1 MQLWQLLLKL
11 LVSPP
16 SSEFESG
23 LVEWT
28 REQKYGFRI
37 LQPQKLAEL
46 WGKVKKKPAM
56 NFEKLARGLRYYYGK
71 SMLEKVPGRENT
83 YQFVWD
89 ISEILGYDPS
99 DEIPAVAPSKS
110 GLPVPSQSS
119 GVTVLDPFDVPEM
132 TTVPDVLLPDSLL
145 DYNFSVS
152 TSDAVPDLSIRNGL
166 PVGPECFFQPVC
178 PMPPSI
184 PTYSTPVPNPWCG
197 GLPVLDS
204 LFQDPLCS
212 VPVPDPVFVP
222 FCNQAIGFPV
232 DFPTPQ
238 VVPSA
243 QSDFTLFPETDVQ
256 SSFCEA
262 L

>member
-1 MQLWQLLLKL
+1 MQLWQLILKL

-16 SSEFESG
+16 SSELESG

-37 LQPQKLAEL
+37 LQPKKLAEL

-99 DEIPAVAPSKS
+99 DGIPAVAPSKR
-110 GLPVPSQSS
+110 GLPVLGQSS
-119 GVTVLDPFDVPEM
+119 GVTVPDPIDVP
-132 TTVPDVLLPDSLL
+132 DILLPDSVLEN
-145 DYNFSVS
+145 NF
-152 TSDAVPDLSIRNGL
+152 PDLSIKNGV
-166 PVGPECFFQPVC
+166 PVGPEYFFQPVC
-178 PMPPSI
+178 PMPP
-184 PTYSTPVPNPWCG
+184 TYSTPLPTTWCG

-204 LFQDPLCS
+204 LFEDPLCG

-222 FCNQAIGFPV
+222 VSNQAIGFPV

-243 QSDFTLFPETDVQ
+243 QSDFTWFPETDVK
-256 SSFCEA
+256 SSFYEA

>member
-1 MQLWQLLLKL
+1 MQLWQLILKL

-16 SSEFESG
+16 SSELESG

-37 LQPQKLAEL
+37 LQPKKLAEL

-99 DEIPAVAPSKS
+99 DGIPAVAPSKS
-110 GLPVPSQSS
+110 GLPVLGQSS
-119 GVTVLDPFDVPEM
+119 GMTVPDPVDVPET

-145 DYNFSVS
+145 DNNF
-152 TSDAVPDLSIRNGL
+152 PDLSIKNGV

-178 PMPPSI
+178 PMPQM
-184 PTYSTPVPNPWCG
+184 YSTPLPTPWCG

-204 LFQDPLCS
+204 LFEDPLCG

-222 FCNQAIGFPV
+222 VSNQAIGFPV

-243 QSDFTLFPETDVQ
+243 PSDFTWFPAETGVT
-256 SSFCEA
+256 SSFYEA
-262 L
+262 S

>member
-1 MQLWQLLLKL
+1 MQLWQLILKL

-16 SSEFESG
+16 SSELESG

-28 REQKYGFRI
+28 GEQKYGFRI
-37 LQPQKLAEL
+37 LQPKKLAEL

-99 DEIPAVAPSKS
+99 DGIPAVAPSKS
-110 GLPVPSQSS
+110 GLPVFGQSS
-119 GVTVLDPFDVPEM
+119 GVTVPHPVPET
-132 TTVPDVLLPDSLL
+132 TTVADVLLPDSLL
-145 DYNFSVS
+145 DNTFSVS
-152 TSDAVPDLSIRNGL
+152 TSDAVPDLSIKNGV

-184 PTYSTPVPNPWCG
+184 PTYGTPLPTSWCG
-197 GLPVLDS
+197 ALPVLESS
-204 LFQDPLCS
+204 LFEDPLCG

-222 FCNQAIGFPV
+222 VTNQAIGFPV
-232 DFPTPQ
+232 DFPPPQ
-238 VVPSA
+238 VVPSVL
-243 QSDFTLFPETDVQ
+243 SDFPWFPETDVK
-256 SSFCEA
+256 SSFYEA